1 MRERVGLWRHCRG
14 EGEGLDKMDSHG
26 IYRQMEDRLSGG
38 LARKVGCWN
47 IYI

>member
-1 MRERVGLWRHCRG
+1 MAPLQERGRDWIRWIV
-14 EGEGLDKMDSHG
+14 MV
-26 IYRQMEDRLSGG
+26 YRQMEDRLSGG

>member
-26 IYRQMEDRLSGG
+26 IQANGG
-38 LARKVGCWN
+38 QIEWWPG
-47 IYI
+47 